1 MKSPLIEKR
10 NLYTII
16 IATKLVPFDG
26 LISRKNGSYLVAKKA
41 TKTNSQLYTK
51 SLVFFT
57 KFD

>member
-51 SLVFFT
+51 SLVFFH
-57 KFD
+57 